1 VDERLLDV
9 PVIKKPASEY
19 LAGYIFPLVL
29 MKYVIG
35 TAYYFRGGG
44 AGTDAGT

>member
-1 VDERLLDV
+1 MDPHLGDV
-9 PVIKKPASEY
+9 PVINKPASEY
-19 LAGYIFPLVL
+19 LAGYIITLVL